1 MITKVEL
8 VRLYETL
15 LSIPGMNDP
24 VRLDLKIPRKNVLLL
39 SQVIRRGLQAN
50 GDSTEGTLLG
60 LIAPTALQD
69 VERLAGELIEK
80 AGLSEMQ
87 QKLEALNQGE

>member
-39 SQVIRRGLQAN
+39 SQVIRRGLLSN

-60 LIAPTALQD
+60 LIAPGALQD
-69 VERLAGELIEK
+69 VERLAGELLEK
-80 AGLSEMQ
+80 AGLTEMQ
-87 QKLEALNQGE
+87 EKLDTLNQGE

>member
-39 SQVIRRGLQAN
+39 SQVIRCGLQAN

-60 LIAPTALQD
+60 LIAPGALQD
-69 VERLAGELIEK
+69 VERLTGELLEK
-80 AGLSEMQ
+80 AGLTEMQ
-87 QKLEALNQGE
+87 EKLDTLNQGE